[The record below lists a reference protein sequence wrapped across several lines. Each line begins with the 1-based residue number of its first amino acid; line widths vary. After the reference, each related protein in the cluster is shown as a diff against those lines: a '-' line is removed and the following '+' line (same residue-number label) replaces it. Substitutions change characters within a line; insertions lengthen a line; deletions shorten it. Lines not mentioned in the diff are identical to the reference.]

1 MAIVDDMFEIRKNS
15 NSYIL
20 CFMTNVPTLNFP
32 FSGKTQLVLGVQ
44 KEKSQEYIQ
53 LIIFIGILYQYI
65 SGSKSR
71 QFLSIH
77 EFLII
82 LILVI
87 T

>member
-44 KEKSQEYIQ
+44 NEKKPRIYSINYLHRYTLQVST
-53 LIIFIGILYQYI
+53 YQAANHGNFFQYTN
-65 SGSKSR
+65 
-71 QFLSIH
+71 F
-77 EFLII
+77 
-82 LILVI
+82 
-87 T
+87 